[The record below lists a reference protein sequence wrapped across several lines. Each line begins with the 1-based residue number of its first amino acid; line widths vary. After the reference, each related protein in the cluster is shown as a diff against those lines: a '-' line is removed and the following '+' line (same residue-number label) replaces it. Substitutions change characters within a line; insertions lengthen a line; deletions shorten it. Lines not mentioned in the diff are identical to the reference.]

1 MGVKDYDLNPD
12 NNTQINGINIAEGC
26 PPSGINNAIRQLMAD
41 VRADSDDQNSRASTP
56 ATSTSLGPVMPQT
69 GNDDGLELG
78 PDGTL
83 RLKVAAPT
91 VRGGVKASETPQAYT
106 VPHSRADGTI
116 DPAWMPSVLKTS
128 GGQMNGEVVFGTGYA
143 IRRNNDTG
151 ALVISG
157 GTSYDTNDGSI
168 ILHGKNES
176 NPGVAGLV
184 ELLAGGGRVSF
195 GYNGIFYPNNNRVM
209 LNQDFFIQA
218 VPPNGPVYSIPNG
231 GTWSLTR
238 LQWDHDGNIAEVTTQ
253 TVAGGTAANISN
265 ANAQFLIA
273 YRVSV

>member
-26 PPSGINNAIRQLMAD
+26 PPSGINNAVRQLMAD

-69 GNDDGLELG
+69 GNEDGLELG

-116 DPAWMPSVLKTS
+116 DPNWMPEVLKLT
-128 GGQMNGEVVFGTGYA
+128 GGLMNGEIQFGTGFA
-143 IRRNNDTG
+143 IRRNVDNG
-151 ALVISG
+151 ALIISG
-157 GTSYDTNDGSI
+157 GTEYDSTDGMI
-168 ILHGKNES
+168 VLHGKS
-176 NPGVAGLV
+176 DPSPGLAGLV
-184 ELLAGGGRVSF
+184 ELMAGGARVSV
-195 GYNGIFYPNNNRVM
+195 GVNGIYYPNDHRVM
-209 LNQDFFIQA
+209 FNKDIFIQA
-218 VPPNGPVYSIPNG
+218 VSPNGPVYRIPDG
-231 GTWSLTR
+231 GTWNFTR
-238 LQWDHDGNIAEVTTQ
+238 LQWNIDGNIAEVSTQ
-253 TVAGGTAANISN
+253 TVAGGIEANISN
-265 ANAQFLIA
+265 ENAQFLIA
-273 YRVSV
+273 YRVSM

>member
-12 NNTQINGINIAEGC
+12 KNTQINGINIAEGC
-26 PPSGINNAIRQLMAD
+26 LPSGINNAMRQLMAD
-41 VRADSDDQNSRASTP
+41 VKADSDDQNNRASTP

-78 PDGTL
+78 QDGTL

-106 VPHSRADGTI
+106 VPQSRADGTI

-128 GGQMNGEVVFGTGYA
+128 GGQMDGEVVFGTGYA

-168 ILHGKNES
+168 ILHGKNDP

-209 LNQDFFIQA
+209 FNQDFFIQV
-218 VPPNGPVYSIPNG
+218 VPQNGPVYKLPAG
-231 GTWSLTR
+231 GTWNMTR
-238 LQWDHDGNIAEVTTQ
+238 LQWDIDGNIAEASTQ
-253 TVAGGTAANISN
+253 TVAGGSDANISN
-265 ANAQFLIA
+265 SNVQVIIA

>member
-91 VRGGVKASETPQAYT
+91 VRGGVKASESPQAYT

-116 DPAWMPSVLKTS
+116 DPDWMPEVLKLIGGLMS
-128 GGQMNGEVVFGTGYA
+128 GEIQFGTGFA
-143 IRRNNDTG
+143 IRRNVDNG
-151 ALVISG
+151 ALIISG
-157 GTSYDTNDGSI
+157 GTEFDSTDGMI
-168 ILHGKNES
+168 VLHGKS
-176 NPGVAGLV
+176 DASSGLAGLV
-184 ELLAGGGRVSF
+184 ELIAGGARVSI
-195 GYNGIFYPNNNRVM
+195 GVNGIYYPGGNRLM
-209 LNQDFFIQA
+209 FNKDIFIQV
-218 VPPNGPVYSIPNG
+218 VPQNGPVYKLPAG
-231 GTWSLTR
+231 GTWNRTR
-238 LQWDHDGNIAEVTTQ
+238 LQWDIDGNIAEASTQ
-253 TVAGGTAANISN
+253 TVAGGSDANISN
-265 ANAQFLIA
+265 SNVQVIIA